1 MNKEKISKI
10 IKLGRFK
17 FLAGGFF
24 LYTIG
29 ILLAILSGASFSL
42 DLYIFGY
49 AIFLSAHIGMNYS
62 NVYFDIESDKFNKP
76 TSISGGSKILIENPE
91 LIRICLGLF
100 LVLMIISISLA
111 AIFIYVYNYS
121 IWFFLLVLFG
131 NLLGLFYAAPPLRLS
146 YRTLGEVAN
155 VINMGL
161 VMPGFGYWVLKGGL
175 DIFYFIF
182 AIGIFFYGLVF
193 IISVEIP
200 DMEGDKISNKKTFV
214 VLFGRKFS
222 YYLIIISLLVAS
234 IYYFLLSTIE
244 TLNQNINFLVVFF
257 LSLIPLVI
265 AIIGMLKKP
274 FNRNTALKVSTRN
287 VLTLSFFM
295 VLINFYFLFIIV

>member
-17 FLAGGFF
+17 FLAGGFL

-29 ILLAILSGASFSL
+29 ILLAILSGVDFSIN
-42 DLYIFGY
+42 LYIFGY
-49 AIFLSAHIGMNYS
+49 AIFLPAHLGMNYS
-62 NVYFDIESDKFNKP
+62 NVYFDIESDKFNIP

-91 LIRICLGLF
+91 LIRICKILF
-100 LVLMIISISLA
+100 VVLMILSISLA
-111 AIFIYVYNYS
+111 ALFIYIYNYS

-161 VMPGFGYWVLKGGL
+161 VMPGFGYWILKGGL

-182 AIGIFFYGLVF
+182 AIGILFYGLVF

-200 DMEGDKISNKKTFV
+200 DMEGDKLSNKKTFV
-214 VLFGRKFS
+214 VLIGRKLS
-222 YYLIIISLLVAS
+222 YYLIIISLIAASFYYLV
-234 IYYFLLSTIE
+234 LSTI
-244 TLNQNINFLVVFF
+244 TPLNQNINFLGVFF
-257 LSLIPLVI
+257 LSLIPLVV
-265 AIIGMLKKP
+265 AIIGMLNKP
-274 FNRNTALKVSTRN
+274 FKRNIALKVATRN

-295 VLINFYFLFIIV
+295 VLIIFYFLFLIV